1 MSMFATR
8 FLLAAL
14 LLSSFVRAQDPA
26 DRKTPVLKVHDLTGA
41 NAGKEVDYAAERKER
56 PTVYAFVRADAF
68 DRPMA
73 RFLKKLD
80 DALPKDAYVVAVWL
94 TDDVDKTKDY
104 LPRVQE
110 SLKFQ
115 STALAYHPGEK
126 SGPDGWGINAD
137 SRLTVVVAD
146 KGRVVASF
154 DYQSL
159 NETNVPEVEKAL
171 KGMKDKK

>member
-1 MSMFATR
+1 MFATR
-8 FLLAAL
+8 CLFAAL
-14 LLSSFVRAQDPA
+14 VVSTIVRAQDSA
-26 DRKTPVLKVHDLTGA
+26 DKKTPVLKVHDVTGA
-41 NAGKEVDYAAERKER
+41 NAGKEVDYAADRKER
-56 PTVYAFVRADAF
+56 PTVYAFIRADAF

-94 TDDVDKTKDY
+94 TDDADKTKDY

-110 SLKFQ
+110 SLKFK
-115 STALAYHPGEK
+115 STALTFYPGEK
-126 SGPDGWGINAD
+126 AGPDGWGINAD

-146 KGRVVASF
+146 KGRVAASF
-154 DYQSL
+154 DYQSV

-171 KGMKDKK
+171 KGTK